1 MEQLPSYATSLTHYL
16 SLATGLG
23 LLFVIVFVVRATYL
37 IVFKK
42 RCPIAPFV
50 TDHVFLIGSA
60 LSFAGISLSLFYS
73 EVLKYAPCDLCWYQR
88 IFLYP
93 QVFMFL
99 YAWYKKDYAV
109 LRYSTV
115 LSIVGAS
122 IALYHHMLQIGYDLM
137 KPCSDAPFAVDC
149 AKPSF
154 VEFGF
159 ITFPMMSFVLFSIL
173 VIVSF
178 IATVLAK
185 QSK

>member
-1 MEQLPSYATSLTHYL
+1 
-16 SLATGLG
+16 
-23 LLFVIVFVVRATYL
+23 
-37 IVFKK
+37 
-42 RCPIAPFV
+42 
-50 TDHVFLIGSA
+50 
-60 LSFAGISLSLFYS
+60 
-73 EVLKYAPCDLCWYQR
+73 
-88 IFLYP
+88 
-93 QVFMFL
+93 MFG

-115 LSIVGAS
+115 FSVVGFA

-137 KPCSDAPFAVDC
+137 KPCSSAPFAVDC

-159 ITFPMMSFVLFSIL
+159 VTFPLMSAVLFGVMI
-173 VIVSF
+173 IVAF

>member
-1 MEQLPSYATSLTHYL
+1 
-16 SLATGLG
+16 
-23 LLFVIVFVVRATYL
+23 
-37 IVFKK
+37 
-42 RCPIAPFV
+42 
-50 TDHVFLIGSA
+50 
-60 LSFAGISLSLFYS
+60 
-73 EVLKYAPCDLCWYQR
+73 
-88 IFLYP
+88 
-93 QVFMFL
+93 MFL

-185 QSK
+185 QSQ